1 MVYGAPKSARAI
13 PGPGDT
19 RCQGQLEAAGF
30 LYGKP
35 VARGATSA
43 WHQRI
48 VGKNKPTSAAGAARS
63 IPAGLHGPAI
73 SVDMVG
79 GRAADALWTFRM
91 HPELTGQVAGSAE
104 MKPAVVAFHE
114 VSKWYGNVIG
124 INKLTIRI
132 PGGVTGLLGP
142 NGAGKSTLL
151 QL

>member
-35 VARGATSA
+35 VARGATFA

-63 IPAGLHGPAI
+63 IPAGFHGPAI
-73 SVDMVG
+73 SVDMAGRRVG
-79 GRAADALWTFRM
+79 VVVWTFGSHRDL
-91 HPELTGQVAGSAE
+91 PVQVVGSAE
-104 MKPAVVAFHE
+104 RK
-114 VSKWYGNVIG
+114 
-124 INKLTIRI
+124 
-132 PGGVTGLLGP
+132 
-142 NGAGKSTLL
+142 
-151 QL
+151 